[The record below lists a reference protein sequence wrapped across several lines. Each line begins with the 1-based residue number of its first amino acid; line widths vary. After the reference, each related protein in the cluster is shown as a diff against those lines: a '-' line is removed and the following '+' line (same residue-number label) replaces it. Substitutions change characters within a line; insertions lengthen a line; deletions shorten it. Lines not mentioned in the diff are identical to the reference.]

1 MPITGFK
8 NDSLKDQ
15 LAGTVLPKLDP
26 ESRYKPCVCVCVCVC
41 VMYLHNSKRP
51 FELFKSVSDT
61 SHFERR
67 ETYKMINLL
76 KGTIDTSSNHAIYLF
91 KCKQCQYAFP
101 YVGSTKT
108 NFRYRTNNCKST
120 HRKFRKN

>member
-1 MPITGFK
+1 MTASKINLLGLCYP
-8 NDSLKDQ
+8 SLTLKAD
-15 LAGTVLPKLDP
+15 TNHV
-26 ESRYKPCVCVCVCVC
+26 CVCVCVCVCECVC

-51 FELFKSVSDT
+51 FELCKSVSDT

-76 KGTIDTSSNHAIYLF
+76 KGTIDTSSNHTIYLF
-91 KCKQCQYAFP
+91 KCKQCQYVFP